1 MMKPLQGKTCEGF
14 CVFLGCTRKAG
25 IHEISKE
32 SEDLSMSFEY
42 ADNRLVLMGPKHPTP
57 VKTWDC
63 GGNDVGIVR
72 IMEGQTEDGSCEAGH
87 PNKNVLKVKKRFRR
101 IKSSI
106 CETKI

>member
-1 MMKPLQGKTCEGF
+1 
-14 CVFLGCTRKAG
+14 
-25 IHEISKE
+25 
-32 SEDLSMSFEY
+32 MSFEH
-42 ADNRLVLMGPKHPTP
+42 ADNRPVLMDPKHPTP

-87 PNKNVLKVKKRFRR
+87 PHKDVLKVKRRFRR

-106 CETKI
+106 CEMKI